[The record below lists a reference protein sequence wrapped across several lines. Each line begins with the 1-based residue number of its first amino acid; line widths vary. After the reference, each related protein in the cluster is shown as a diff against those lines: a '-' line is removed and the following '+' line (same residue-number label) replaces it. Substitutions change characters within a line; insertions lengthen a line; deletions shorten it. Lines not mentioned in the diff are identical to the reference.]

1 MNDEKAIAAAI
12 HAGLQSD
19 DVTDLY
25 SGDCRGCGECCSRF
39 LPVSPFDRVRLEV
52 YVRRNGIEPAEPRA
66 EYDLLCPYLTDGR
79 ECAVYAARPEICR
92 AYRCDRHKR
101 GELGM
106 FCVECASGRKLP
118 PEGDQAAQDMRR
130 HVRNMVNDGR
140 YGKRG
145 YR

>member
-1 MNDEKAIAAAI
+1 MNDERAVAAAI

-19 DVTDLY
+19 EVTDLY
-25 SGDCRGCGECCSRF
+25 TGDCRGCGECCSRF
-39 LPVSPFDRVRLEV
+39 LPVSPFDRVRLEA

-106 FCVECASGRKLP
+106 FFGAERAGVT
-118 PEGDQAAQDMRR
+118 DMRALAESMAGD
-130 HVRNMVNDGR
+130 VYRNEQWNG
-140 YGKRG
+140 
-145 YR
+145 

>member
-19 DVTDLY
+19 HVTDLY
-25 SGDCRGCGECCSRF
+25 SGDCRGCGECGRWTPPGF
-39 LPVSPFDRVRLEV
+39 GHFERYRGGWRV
-52 YVRRNGIEPAEPRA
+52 
-66 EYDLLCPYLTDGR
+66 
-79 ECAVYAARPEICR
+79 
-92 AYRCDRHKR
+92 H
-101 GELGM
+101 
-106 FCVECASGRKLP
+106 CVECASGRRLP
-118 PEGDQAAQDMRR
+118 PEGDQAPQDMRR

>member
-1 MNDEKAIAAAI
+1 MNDEKAVAAAI
-12 HAGLQSD
+12 YAGLQSD

-25 SGDCRGCGECCSRF
+25 TGDCRGCGECCSRF

-79 ECAVYAARPEICR
+79 ECGRWTPPGFGHFER
-92 AYRCDRHKR
+92 YRGGWRVH
-101 GELGM
+101 
-106 FCVECASGRKLP
+106 CVECASGRKLP